1 LEGDQDFPTAIATG
15 PRGRTTTTRAVSL
28 PENWLL
34 DRDAM
39 PFIAADEAISG
50 G

>member
-1 LEGDQDFPTAIATG
+1 
-15 PRGRTTTTRAVSL
+15 VSL

-39 PFIAADEAISG
+39 PFISADEAISG